1 MSVYIRFP
9 MKKALITG
17 ITGQDGAYLTKL
29 LVDEGYKV
37 LGLIRNNAN
46 PGSKDKLK
54 WIFGGSIPSD
64 VAFEYSD
71 MTDATSVSR
80 SLNMCQ
86 PDEVYN
92 LAAQSHVGVS
102 FKAPGSTSHTNAI
115 GVLNILEACRNAN
128 KRPKFYQAATSEM
141 FGKVQQVPQ
150 TEHTP
155 FYPRSP
161 YGVAKLFG
169 YWLTVNYRESYG
181 LFGCNGILFNH
192 ESPMRGEEFVTR
204 KITKGIANIVNNAQ
218 ECLELGNLDAM
229 RDWGHAKDYVR
240 AMYLMLQQ
248 DEPRDYVVATGQQK
262 SVRTFCEMAFA
273 AAGLD
278 IEWDGEGVDEIGYC
292 RKLDQVVI
300 RINPEYYRPAEVDSL
315 LGDSS
320 FAKKKLNWDM
330 EYSFQELVEEMV
342 AHDLGKI

>member
-1 MSVYIRFP
+1 

-17 ITGQDGAYLTKL
+17 ITGQDGAYLAHSLIEK
-29 LVDEGYKV
+29 GYEV

-46 PGSKDKLK
+46 PGSKDKIK
-54 WIFGGSIPSD
+54 WLFKGEIPPEL
-64 VAFEYSD
+64 AFEYSD
-71 MTDATSVSR
+71 MTDATSVHR
-80 SLNMCQ
+80 AVNEFG

-102 FKAPGSTSHTNAI
+102 FKSPGSTAHINAI

-128 KRPKFYQAATSEM
+128 AMPRFYQAATSEM

-150 TEHTP
+150 TEGTP

-192 ESPMRGEEFVTR
+192 ESPLRGEEFVTR
-204 KITKGIANIVNNAQ
+204 KITKAIGKIAKGTQ
-218 ECLELGNLDAM
+218 EFVELGNLDAM
-229 RDWGHAKDYVR
+229 RDWGHAQDYVE

-248 DEPRDYVVATGQQK
+248 DHPRDYVIATGKQT
-262 SVRTFCEMAFA
+262 SVRTFCEMAFEA
-273 AAGLD
+273 ANLD
-278 IEWDGEGVDEIGYC
+278 LEWDGEGVDEVGYC

-300 RINPEYYRPAEVDSL
+300 RINPDFYRPAEVDSL
-315 LGDSS
+315 LGDPT
-320 FAKKKLNWDM
+320 FAKRQLGW
-330 EYSFQELVEEMV
+330 ELKHNFEQLVTEMV
-342 AHDLGKI
+342 AHDLLTA

>member
-1 MSVYIRFP
+1 

-17 ITGQDGAYLTKL
+17 ITGQDGAYLAHSLIGK
-29 LVDEGYKV
+29 GYKV

-46 PGSKDKLK
+46 PGSKDKIK
-54 WIFGGSIPSD
+54 WLFKGEVPPELT
-64 VAFEYSD
+64 FEYSD
-71 MTDATSVSR
+71 MTDATSVHR
-80 SLNMCQ
+80 AVNEFG

-92 LAAQSHVGVS
+92 LAAQSHVGIS
-102 FKAPGSTSHTNAI
+102 FKSPGSTAHINAI

-128 KRPKFYQAATSEM
+128 AMPRFYQAATSEM

-150 TEHTP
+150 TEGTP

-192 ESPMRGEEFVTR
+192 ESPLRGEEFVTR
-204 KITKGIANIVNNAQ
+204 KITKAIGKIAKGTQ
-218 ECLELGNLDAM
+218 EFVELGNLDAM
-229 RDWGHAKDYVR
+229 RDWGHAQDYVE

-248 DEPRDYVVATGQQK
+248 DHPRDYVIATGKQT
-262 SVRTFCEMAFA
+262 SVRTFCEMAFEA
-273 AAGLD
+273 ANLD
-278 IEWDGEGVDEIGYC
+278 LEWDGEGVDEVGYC

-300 RINPEYYRPAEVDSL
+300 RINPDFYRPAEVDSL
-315 LGDSS
+315 LGDPT
-320 FAKKKLNWDM
+320 FAKRQLGW
-330 EYSFQELVEEMV
+330 ELKHNFEQLVTEMV
-342 AHDLGKI
+342 AHDLLIA